1 MLNSPGQGSA
11 LEGSSVSVVVGLRD
25 QLDELEAQAVRR
37 GISKR
42 TAEADGAGLHALQ
55 IIHHVVTKQV
65 VSPAHSLLRSC
76 LLETSTQVASPNL
89 RYFFTLIFAH

>member
-42 TAEADGAGLHALQ
+42 TAESDGAGLHALQ
-55 IIHHVVTKQV
+55 I
-65 VSPAHSLLRSC
+65 
-76 LLETSTQVASPNL
+76 
-89 RYFFTLIFAH
+89 